1 MRFGSDWRN
10 VLKNA
15 WSVRLIS
22 VTVLLLALDLGAVV
36 LDAWGM
42 LADRPAVSIAL
53 RMCAAV
59 AGVAA
64 FVARLVA
71 QRGLSREA

>member
-1 MRFGSDWRN
+1 MTLLYNWRDI
-10 VLKNA
+10 LRKA

-36 LDAWGM
+36 LDAAGM

-53 RMCAAV
+53 RLCAAV
-59 AGVAA
+59 TGVAA
-64 FVARLVA
+64 FIARLLA
-71 QRGLSREA
+71 QKGLSHE